1 VKHALRTRVLA
12 VAMAAS
18 LIAGPALATAGDTID
33 ENFKG
38 EQFFDY
44 AMCATG
50 IALCST
56 GAGLTLALLACG
68 KVVLKYWN

>member
-1 VKHALRTRVLA
+1 MKHALQSRVLA
-12 VAMAAS
+12 LAMAGS
-18 LIAGPALATAGDTID
+18 LAAGPALATAGDTID

-44 AMCATG
+44 GLCAAG

-56 GAGLTLALLACG
+56 GAGGLLAVLACG